1 MRPWKLLVFAL
12 LILGPTPWFQVFIG
26 IDFGTSGCRAACLN
40 DAGEL
45 LAESSVAYG
54 DDAGPQQWQEAL
66 HDVVIQLPQRDSA
79 AAICIDG
86 TSATVMLCHRSNG
99 DVLAGPLMYNFS
111 CQSDAVQRCRAMLPS
126 AEHTASAPTSTL
138 CKAWEFMLH
147 GTVSTE
153 DSRLVH
159 QADWL
164 LAQLLDDHVASPG
177 SQQAQKDTSAHLP
190 PGHVMGCALG
200 SAADHAVAKATQRVE
215 KDQVIEKAV
224 QRALHAA
231 VAELQ
236 HVEVTLRVS
245 PRHNPSPAEAEHGAE
260 VDAPVSPASLVSSPC
275 SPGPSRRFLEKG
287 VRRGR
292 AADWCATSLSKA
304 EQVIITEEGWSRFFY
319 YAFASMDDAMEVFQA
334 WPHTARVLYSF
345 DASAGCLVQELEA
358 DAGAS
363 VGWSLSN
370 IRGRAEALM
379 LPDENEI

>member
-1 MRPWKLLVFAL
+1 
-12 LILGPTPWFQVFIG
+12 
-26 IDFGTSGCRAACLN
+26 
-40 DAGEL
+40 
-45 LAESSVAYG
+45 
-54 DDAGPQQWQEAL
+54 
-66 HDVVIQLPQRDSA
+66 
-79 AAICIDG
+79 
-86 TSATVMLCHRSNG
+86 
-99 DVLAGPLMYNFS
+99 
-111 CQSDAVQRCRAMLPS
+111 
-126 AEHTASAPTSTL
+126 
-138 CKAWEFMLH
+138 
-147 GTVSTE
+147 
-153 DSRLVH
+153 
-159 QADWL
+159 
-164 LAQLLDDHVASPG
+164 
-177 SQQAQKDTSAHLP
+177 
-190 PGHVMGCALG
+190 MGCALG

-245 PRHNPSPAEAEHGAE
+245 PRHASDSGDGAGLA
-260 VDAPVSPASLVSSPC
+260 APVSPMSPVSSPC
-275 SPGPSRRFLEKG
+275 SPGPSGRFLEKG

-319 YAFASMDDAMEVFQA
+319 YAFANMDDAMEVFQA

-363 VGWSLSN
+363 VGWSLNN

-379 LPDENEI
+379 LPDESENCTDYHNALKLGFDVEALEWPKWLRESELGPLLPKTVFTPGETIGFVGERPAARFGLPNTCRVAAGTTDSIAAFLAAGTTEVGEAVTSLGSTLAVKLRSLVRVDDAAFGVYSHRLGGDPVQSAEPPTPEVWCYVP